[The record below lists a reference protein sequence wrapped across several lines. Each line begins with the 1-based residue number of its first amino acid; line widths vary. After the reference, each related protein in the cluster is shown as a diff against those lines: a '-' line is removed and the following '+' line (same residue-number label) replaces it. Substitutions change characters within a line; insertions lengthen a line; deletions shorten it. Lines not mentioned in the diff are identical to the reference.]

1 MQIQGKDGDQAG
13 TINAEISYSII
24 SQEPEGT
31 GHMFTLDKKTGK
43 LYVKEPT
50 LDREVS
56 VLYII
61 YIHNIHNNIHC
72 SSFIIFF
79 PET

>member
-1 MQIQGKDGDQAG
+1 MQIDGKDDDQPG

-31 GHMFTLDKKTGK
+31 GQMFTLDKKTGK

-56 VLYII
+56 VLQMLL
-61 YIHNIHNNIHC
+61 C
-72 SSFIIFF
+72 LLQQQKIFF
-79 PET
+79 